1 METMRNNPKRYMGI
15 HVESVHLLKI
25 LSDATELSER
35 DLFLI
40 LRKVRRDE
48 PYWQLADCFSLSLT
62 SVSRIIS
69 ENLSILSEA
78 LEEFIIWPDP
88 EEIQYNL
95 PKSFKHRYA
104 AVNTIIDCFE
114 IQIQKPSQAVHQ
126 TLTYS
131 MYKKCNTIKYLVA
144 CLPDGTINFVS
155 KGAGGR
161 ISDVELVR
169 VSGFLERL
177 TPDSMVMADRGFKQV
192 ENDLRKHKCVLVR
205 PPSTIASKMMSKQQV
220 LENKR
225 IASLRI
231 HVERAIGRLR
241 EFKILKPHATVDAKL
256 ISKLDL
262 FVIIACGL
270 SNVQNNLIKE

>member
-1 METMRNNPKRYMGI
+1 MYNANSIQRKTQLEFTMETMRNNPKRYMGI
-15 HVESVHLLKI
+15 NVESVHLLKI

-48 PYWQLADCFSLSLT
+48 PYWQLADCFSISIT
-62 SVSRIIS
+62 PVSRIIS
-69 ENLSILSEA
+69 ENLNILS
-78 LEEFIIWPDP
+78 EEFIIWPEL

-95 PKSFKHRYA
+95 PRSFKHRYA
-104 AVNTIIDCFE
+104 AVNTIIDCLE

-131 MYKKCNTIKYLVA
+131 MYKKCNTIKYLIG

-177 TPDSMVMADRGFKQV
+177 TPHTMVMADRVFKQV
-192 ENDLRKHKCVLVR
+192 ENELRKHKCVLIFRVFV
-205 PPSTIASKMMSKQQV
+205 Q
-220 LENKR
+220 
-225 IASLRI
+225 
-231 HVERAIGRLR
+231 
-241 EFKILKPHATVDAKL
+241 KL
-256 ISKLDL
+256 L
-262 FVIIACGL
+262 
-270 SNVQNNLIKE
+270 